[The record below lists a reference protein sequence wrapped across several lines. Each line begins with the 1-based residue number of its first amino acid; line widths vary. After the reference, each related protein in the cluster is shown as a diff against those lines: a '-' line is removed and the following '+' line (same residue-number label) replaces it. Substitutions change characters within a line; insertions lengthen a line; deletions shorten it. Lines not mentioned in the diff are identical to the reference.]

1 MAMRSKRQTARSA
14 RQLYRFCIVGGKL
27 DEGRVRSVV
36 DVAVKSN
43 RRGVTA
49 MLTKFQRLIRLDHER
64 HTALVESSAPL
75 SDDARAAITEGV
87 ANRHGAGI
95 QTTFAE
101 NVALIGGMRIRVGSD
116 VYDGS
121 VRARLE
127 AIESGM

>member
-14 RQLYRFCIVGGKL
+14 RHLYRLCVVGGTL

-36 DVAVKSN
+36 DAAVKSN

-49 MLTKFQRLIRLDHER
+49 MLKKFQRLIRLDRER
-64 HTALVESSAPL
+64 HSALVESSAPL
-75 SDDARAAITEGV
+75 SDDARAAVAEGV
-87 ANRHGAGI
+87 ASRHGAGI

-101 NVALIGGMRIRVGSD
+101 NAALIGGMRIRVGSD

-121 VRARLE
+121 VRARLD
-127 AIESGM
+127 AIESGL